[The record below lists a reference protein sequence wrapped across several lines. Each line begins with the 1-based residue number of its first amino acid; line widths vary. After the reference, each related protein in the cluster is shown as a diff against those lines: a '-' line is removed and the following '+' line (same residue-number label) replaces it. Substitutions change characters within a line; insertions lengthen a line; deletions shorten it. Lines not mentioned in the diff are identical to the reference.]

1 MSMVAA
7 SFLPFLLV
15 IGLYA
20 LFLWIFYLII
30 KAAVKNGIRD
40 ARMDPATG
48 DWLYRVLRGAVR
60 DALEDHAG
68 QRPPAAPQGS
78 GTPGDPPAGS

>member
-1 MSMVAA
+1 
-7 SFLPFLLV
+7 
-15 IGLYA
+15 
-20 LFLWIFYLII
+20 
-30 KAAVKNGIRD
+30 
-40 ARMDPATG
+40 MDPATG
-48 DWLYRVLRGAVR
+48 DWLYRVLRGAVK